1 MAKNFELNFQR
12 LYEIDITPNET
23 TATYARLGAG
33 LTGADPSNN
42 EEMDQTAYL
51 DGDGYKETEV
61 IGAQFTLAFSGHRV
75 VGDSAQDFIAG
86 LEHELGS
93 NRKTTF
99 RVTDKDGNVKS
110 GDCTIA
116 NVDFGGGDAG
126 AKVEISF
133 EIHLAG
139 KPAVTPKAAA
149 TALTA
154 TVGVGAAVGTTE
166 FTATAGS
173 GNHLAYKLLAATQ
186 GSVYGG
192 SYVENVVGYT
202 SASDIPAVAGQFLC
216 MYEVSPFG
224 RVVKYLEETLIAG
237 DIKA

>member
-1 MAKNFELNFQR
+1 MSKNFELNFQR

-61 IGAQFTLAFSGHRV
+61 IGAQFTLSFSGHRV
-75 VGDSAQDFIAG
+75 VGDAAQDYIAS
-86 LEHELGS
+86 LEHELGA
-93 NRKTTF
+93 NRKTSF
-99 RVTDKDGNVKS
+99 RTYDKDGNAKT

-139 KPAVTPKAAA
+139 KPTATPKAAA
-149 TALTA
+149 SALTA
-154 TVGVGAAVGTTE
+154 TVGVGVAVGTTE
-166 FTATAGS
+166 FTATPTS
-173 GNHLAYKLLAATQ
+173 GNHLAYKLLAVTQ
-186 GSVYGG
+186 GTVYGN
-192 SYVENVVGYT
+192 SYVENAIRYT
-202 SASDIPAVAGQFLC
+202 SASDIPAIAGQFLC

-224 RVVKYLEETLIAG
+224 RVVKYLEETLVSG